1 MREQRCGNCKFVEI
15 DLGECRLNPPIWMKE
30 EEWDQAGFG
39 FPDVDPNHDW
49 CGKWEKGYDGIGN
62 ALYIYYLGL
71 YGCIYNNQRSSLY
84 SSKIR

>member
-15 DLGECRLNPPIWMKE
+15 DLEECRLNPPIWMKE

-49 CGKWEKGYDGIGN
+49 CGKWEKG
-62 ALYIYYLGL
+62 
-71 YGCIYNNQRSSLY
+71 
-84 SSKIR
+84 